1 MITLSV
7 RIRLPVPITGVNML
21 VDNDQVLPVKNL
33 TALEESKI
41 EFAKHIDI
49 LLEIIKTTEW
59 NVGDTINENNRN
71 LFDTKVS
78 LEDAIDYFN
87 SITE

>member
-1 MITLSV
+1 
-7 RIRLPVPITGVNML
+7 ML

-49 LLEIIKTTEW
+49 LLEIVKTTEW
-59 NVGDTINENNRN
+59 NVNDASGYNKAN
-71 LFDTKVS
+71 LFDAGVS
-78 LEDAIDYFN
+78 LNDALSFFN
-87 SITE
+87 TVTE

>member
-1 MITLSV
+1 
-7 RIRLPVPITGVNML
+7 ML

-49 LLEIIKTTEW
+49 LLEIVKTTEW
-59 NVGDTINENNRN
+59 NVSDSRQLLLSVKN
-71 LFDTKVS
+71 S
-78 LEDAIDYFN
+78 LEDALDFRFI
-87 SITE
+87 EE